1 MSERLVDSADVNQPV
16 DSADVNQPVD
26 SAYVNQPV
34 GADVD
39 HRALAVALFNHV
51 WTLLEMEDRTR
62 EQDDEMLHAAHA
74 SRHHWGVV
82 GAPVNLAR
90 GEWQCS
96 RVYSALGR
104 GEPAIHHGRRC
115 LEICQEHGIGDFDLA
130 FAYEALTRGY
140 AVSGDAVEAGRHR
153 ALAQERRA
161 SIADP
166 EDREHFDDEMA
177 TIPSA
182 IA

>member
-1 MSERLVDSADVNQPV
+1 MSERLSADVDPPV
-16 DSADVNQPVD
+16 DPADVNPPVD
-26 SAYVNQPV
+26 PADVNPPV
-34 GADVD
+34 DPADVNHPVDPADVNPPVDPADVD

-62 EQDDEMLHAAHA
+62 EQDDQMLHAAHA

-96 RVYSALGR
+96 RVYSVLGR

-115 LEICQEHGIGDFDLA
+115 LEICQQHGIGDFDVA

-140 AVSGDAVEAGRHR
+140 AVSGDAVRGRTASR
-153 ALAQERRA
+153 AR
-161 SIADP
+161 P
-166 EDREHFDDEMA
+166 
-177 TIPSA
+177 
-182 IA
+182 